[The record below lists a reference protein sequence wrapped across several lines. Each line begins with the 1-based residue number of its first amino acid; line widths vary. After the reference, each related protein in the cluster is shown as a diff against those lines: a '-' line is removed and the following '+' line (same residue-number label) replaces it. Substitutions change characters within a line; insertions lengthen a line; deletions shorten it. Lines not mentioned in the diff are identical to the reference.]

1 MSLFNIA
8 KQFKGGAAAQATAA
22 QQVRKLYRSREA
34 AKAAMIEPMAKA
46 YGDKLNYTSKGVA
59 RWAKH
64 GGGKNALSRLLALA
78 FKPRGSSKRSKR
90 NKVSRV
96 ELLIKQISKLTVA
109 QRRRV
114 LAACK

>member
-8 KQFKGGAAAQATAA
+8 KQFKGGAVAQATAA
-22 QQVRKLYRSREA
+22 VTLRKLYRSREA

-64 GGGKNALSRLLALA
+64 GGGKTALSRLLALA
-78 FKPRGSSKRSKR
+78 FKPKTGTKR
-90 NKVSRV
+90 NTVSRV
-96 ELLIKQISKLTVA
+96 EALIKQISKLTPV

>member
-1 MSLFNIA
+1 MSLFKIA
-8 KQFKGGAAAQATAA
+8 SQFKSGAASQATAA
-22 QQVRKLYRSREA
+22 LTLRKLYRSREA

-64 GGGKNALSRLLALA
+64 GAGKNALSRLLALA
-78 FKPRGSSKRSKR
+78 FKPKTGTKR
-90 NKVSRV
+90 NTVSRV
-96 ELLIKQISKLTVA
+96 ELLIKQISKLTAA